1 MSNTNRK
8 KRRQRSEASQF
19 KETNK
24 NQELTLEEHRSGT
37 FRVYNKK
44 SKESVRGLSW
54 EAAINLWRECNHCLI
69 LQDK

>member
-1 MSNTNRK
+1 MSNINRK
-8 KRRQRSEASQF
+8 KRRQRAEAAQAKEETKSQ
-19 KETNK
+19 EI
-24 NQELTLEEHRSGT
+24 TLEEHRSGT